1 MKSNDKRRARINA
14 MRAFL
19 HQFDY
24 DDKDDKVVYPPD
36 ELIVTRAKHTE
47 GD

>member
-1 MKSNDKRRARINA
+1 MDLESRARINA

-24 DDKDDKVVYPPD
+24 EGKDAAAVVFAADPK
-36 ELIVTRAKHTE
+36 LVGRARDALT
-47 GD
+47 D